1 MDTINSKSAVQSSQ
15 LITFEKGKELNLNY
29 ISQSPLR
36 LTAAGTD
43 DANAVW
49 YSLEDL
55 ENYISFIKNE
65 GVQKGYTVDGIRFY
79 IGKYSAGEANGRA
92 GYTTIFLSPTGT
104 PVGQTTNSAS
114 QGSKDITIIKPLN
127 FGSMGN
133 PPKMTYG
140 L

>member
-1 MDTINSKSAVQSSQ
+1 MDTTNSKSAVQTSQ
-15 LITFEKGKELNLNY
+15 LITLEKGKELNLNY
-29 ISQSPLR
+29 NTQTPLR
-36 LTAAGTD
+36 LTANGAD

-55 ENYISFIKNE
+55 ENYINYIKNE

-79 IGKYSAGEANGRA
+79 IGKYSAAEANGRA
-92 GYTTIFLSPTGT
+92 GYTTIFLSPTGS
-104 PVGQTTNSAS
+104 PVGQTNSTS
-114 QGSKDITIIKPLN
+114 QGSKDITTIKPLN

-133 PPKMTYG
+133 PPKMIYG